1 MGEMGGIGLMGGMG
15 TALNGG
21 SKLLTKLINTSSFF
35 TLHSSF
41 FILHFSFFI
50 LHFLIIFLSNSHAT
64 ATAVTM

>member
-1 MGEMGGIGLMGGMG
+1 MGGMG

-21 SKLLTKLINTSSFF
+21 SKLLATLINTSSFF

-41 FILHFSFFI
+41 FILHSSFFI

>member
-1 MGEMGGIGLMGGMG
+1 MGEMGEIGLMGGMG

-21 SKLLTKLINTSSFF
+21 SKLLAKLINTSSFF
-35 TLHSSF
+35 TLHSSLF
-41 FILHFSFFI
+41 V